1 MARPVRARPTSVY
14 RPRSGVAASRQS
26 WRVHCARLPQQ
37 RSTRSALCHPCYF
50 PEGRTETL
58 RCRQPQAP
66 TAEGARLNPK
76 ATAYVPLSSDG
87 KGTQNHQCCAR
98 GASCH
103 GEPFAGPGS
112 LDPSQ
117 KRKNF
122 MVSNTEDAEGAEEG
136 KSEKLIRD
144 AEPARPFRRSDRKF
158 CRRLAQRYADC
169 FPCNQGALIL
179 HSTPAHTTRL
189 AFSFFISEVSQR
201 LKLERVPGDRS
212 LNWMPCWSC

>member
-122 MVSNTEDAEGAEEG
+122 MVSNTEDAEGRRGEQNREILRG
-136 KSEKLIRD
+136 KERILGIVVQRTQRKNESEILRGKERILGIVVHR
-144 AEPARPFRRSDRKF
+144 AQRARRKKQNQEFFPARHKSD
-158 CRRLAQRYADC
+158 C
-169 FPCNQGALIL
+169 
-179 HSTPAHTTRL
+179 
-189 AFSFFISEVSQR
+189 
-201 LKLERVPGDRS
+201 
-212 LNWMPCWSC
+212 

>member
-122 MVSNTEDAEGAEEG
+122 MVSNTEDAEGAEE
-136 KSEKLIRD
+136 ERI
-144 AEPARPFRRSDRKF
+144 RKF
-158 CRRLAQRYADC
+158 FAEKKNFRDSSTEPQRAPRKRKKGLLSHQSQHGPDSQKWPYGHAGQRDLPAEMLA
-169 FPCNQGALIL
+169 NGG
-179 HSTPAHTTRL
+179 H
-189 AFSFFISEVSQR
+189 
-201 LKLERVPGDRS
+201 
-212 LNWMPCWSC
+212 

>member
-122 MVSNTEDAEGAEEG
+122 MVSNAEAAEGAEEKESKKFLG
-136 KSEKLIRD
+136 LRSCLLLCNFLYLFSAFR
-144 AEPARPFRRSDRKF
+144 AEVIQGVIPNDRGSTCAFFNMRK
-158 CRRLAQRYADC
+158 RL
-169 FPCNQGALIL
+169 
-179 HSTPAHTTRL
+179 
-189 AFSFFISEVSQR
+189 
-201 LKLERVPGDRS
+201 
-212 LNWMPCWSC
+212 